1 MVEFT
6 PFQQSSLFNTI
17 AGGGGTP
24 LGAVPMDLPKPTPY
38 VWDKDPTVPEPDT
51 PEGDFDMGIFCSNPA
66 NLNHPMCSNKQ
77 EDSDY
82 EKRMEEE
89 NKRDYFGIDAMKNLD
104 DESLINYLKDGYI
117 GNSKLGFLPSK
128 GDLVTVKKP
137 MVTSPLMALLSG
149 KQSKMRR
156 DFMIEELTKRGFL
169 QSKDKDGN
177 PTFNINP
184 QLYKKNLDKAVNQ
197 MIYRRDNE
205 NDRIPIIKSDGT
217 LSFQPVDRTSGK
229 YYQQTRPNMGDVA
242 GSNLTNNDGTRNENN
257 YKEALRENVVN
268 SVKNKT
274 IGTNSYTLKDG
285 STKTNKV
292 TAGRYSETLGGFTGG
307 R

>member
-24 LGAVPMDLPKPTPY
+24 LGAVPMNLPKPTPY
-38 VWDKDPTVPEPDT
+38 VWDTDPTIPVPDT
-51 PEGDFDMGIFCSNPA
+51 PEGDFDMGVFCSNPA

-89 NKRDYFGIDAMKNLD
+89 NKRDYFGIKDMKNLD
-104 DESLINYLKDGYI
+104 DESLINYLKDGWI

-137 MVTSPLMALLSG
+137 MVTSPLMSLLSS

-169 QSKDKDGN
+169 QRGICK
-177 PTFNINP
+177 
-184 QLYKKNLDKAVNQ
+184 
-197 MIYRRDNE
+197 M
-205 NDRIPIIKSDGT
+205 
-217 LSFQPVDRTSGK
+217 GK
-229 YYQQTRPNMGDVA
+229 
-242 GSNLTNNDGTRNENN
+242 
-257 YKEALRENVVN
+257 
-268 SVKNKT
+268 
-274 IGTNSYTLKDG
+274 
-285 STKTNKV
+285 
-292 TAGRYSETLGGFTGG
+292 
-307 R
+307 

>member
-24 LGAVPMDLPKPTPY
+24 IGPVPMNLPKATPY
-38 VWDKDPTVPEPDT
+38 VWDTDPTVPVPDT
-51 PEGDFDMGIFCSNPA
+51 PEGDFDMGVFCSNPA

-77 EDSDY
+77 GDSDY
-82 EKRMEEE
+82 KKRMEKE
-89 NKRDYFGIDAMKNLD
+89 NKRDYFSIDAMKDLS
-104 DESLINYLKDGYI
+104 DEKLINYLKDGWI

-128 GDLVTVKKP
+128 GNLVTVNNS
-137 MVTSPLMALLSG
+137 MLGSPLMKLAFG
-149 KQSKMRR
+149 KQDKMRR

-169 QSKDKDGN
+169 QSTDEDGN
-177 PTFNINP
+177 ATFNINP

-197 MIYRRDNE
+197 MIFRHDNE
-205 NDRIPIIKSDGT
+205 NDNVPSVSSDGI
-217 LSFQPVDRTSGK
+217 LSFQPVDRTGGE
-229 YYQQTRPNMGDVA
+229 YYQKTRPSDTT
-242 GSNLTNNDGTRNENN
+242 GSSLTNNDGTRNKNN
-257 YKEALRENVVN
+257 YKEALRKNVIN

-274 IGTNSYTLKDG
+274 KGK
-285 STKTNKV
+285 
-292 TAGRYSETLGGFTGG
+292 YSETLGGFTGG

>member
-24 LGAVPMDLPKPTPY
+24 LGAVPMNLPKPTPY
-38 VWDKDPTVPEPDT
+38 VWDTDPTIPVPDT
-51 PEGDFDMGIFCSNPA
+51 PEGDFDMGVFCSNPA

-89 NKRDYFGIDAMKNLD
+89 NKRDYFGIKDMKNLD
-104 DESLINYLKDGYI
+104 DESLINYLKDGWI

-128 GDLVTVKKP
+128 GNLVTVKKP
-137 MVTSPLMALLSG
+137 MVTSPLMSLLSG

-184 QLYKKNLDKAVNQ
+184 KLYNKHLNKAVYQ
-197 MIYRRDNE
+197 MNYRHDNVGD
-205 NDRIPIIKSDGT
+205 NVPVVQSDGT
-217 LSFQPVDRTSGK
+217 VVKEDIDRRSGQ
-229 YYQQTRPNMGDVA
+229 YYQQTRPSDTT
-242 GSNLTNNDGTRNENN
+242 GSSLTNNDGLRNKNN
-257 YKEALRENVVN
+257 YKEALRQNVVN
-268 SVKNKT
+268 SVKN
-274 IGTNSYTLKDG
+274 
-285 STKTNKV
+285 TNKEIRS
-292 TAGRYSETLGGFTGG
+292 RYSETLGGFTGG